1 MVSRKDSIVIVLI
14 TVFIVTPAVLAL
26 TAYMITK
33 NPSLRP
39 LGITV
44 DRLTAAGQIENK
56 SLILAVVDIGTLAK
70 NSTNKAQYQSS
81 LETAFA
87 RLETD
92 VQVKFRSIPGS
103 SEVHITYLVGESQ
116 IGPFP
121 ANRAAEGVLPA
132 TQAARLVI
140 AQRKAVAKE
149 QERRDRLGQNGFWN
163 RVLD

>member
-1 MVSRKDSIVIVLI
+1 MVSRKDSIVIALI

-44 DRLTAAGQIENK
+44 ERLTEAGQIENK

-70 NSTNKAQYQSS
+70 NAASKTQYQSS

-92 VQVKFRSIPGS
+92 VQVKFRSIPNS
-103 SEVHITYLVGESQ
+103 ADVNITYLVGGSQ

-121 ANRAAEGVLPA
+121 AKRAAEGVLPA
-132 TQAARLVI
+132 TQAARLVT

-149 QERRDRLGQNGFWN
+149 QERRDRLGQNGFWH